1 MAHMWFGNYITCPWW
16 DELWIN
22 ESFATYF
29 ALVGLEP
36 SAKQSLKWSDDSGV
50 ADWDLDHNLITGR
63 TVAALN
69 ADQTTSSNPIVNI
82 ENRNPNDPVVKDH
95 RNYGSSSIIYSKGGV
110 VLSMTRCMIGDE
122 AFFGGL
128 NDFLTTYQYA
138 TPTSKNLFDSWD
150 NYLTTESIDASKDY
164 LDQQKSLCGT
174 IGINNNQATLPAN
187 KSVNDVLDTWT
198 RQMGYPFITV
208 NSKVE
213 SGKTKLTLKQRRF
226 LTNPAEKEDQPTS
239 SLGYKWHVPLSVRTS
254 EGYSHLWLDATDK
267 AQDFELKESK
277 YAFVNDQFR
286 SLVRVLYE
294 GDAKV
299 NVQAQ
304 LSQDTD
310 SVDPR
315 TRAQIVFDYFAFA
328 ENKALTGVS
337 VTDALEF
344 TDFVRNDV
352 DKTVWDLYQDGVRY
366 MRDIMKYTDDKA
378 VLDGYLN
385 GIVDKFYSANNWST
399 DVSKINDMQRIAMSV
414 ALIEA
419 CKYGNSNC
427 LKNAKDVLD
436 KFDPTDV
443 SNLKNEPDRDQKLSA
458 YCYGVQENSAN
469 YDKLWSYYQKEQNAN
484 EQSVLRSGMACA
496 KDEATLKKYL
506 NEALG
511 VSFGYISLSYQQ
523 ETNYK
528 VGNLFNF
535 LGQNP
540 RPR

>member
-1 MAHMWFGNYITCPWW
+1 MWFGNYITCPWW

-36 SAKQSLKWSDDSGV
+36 SAKQSLKWSNESGV
-50 ADWDLDHNLITGR
+50 AGWDLDHNLITGR

-82 ENRNPNDPVVKDH
+82 ENRNPNDPEVKDH

-110 VLSMTRCMIGDE
+110 VLSMTRCMLGDK

-128 NDFLTTYQYA
+128 NDFLTNHKYD
-138 TPTSKNLFDSWD
+138 TPSSKDLFDSWD
-150 NYLTTESIDASKDY
+150 TYLSRENIGTTKEY
-164 LDQQKSLCGT
+164 LDQQESLCGT

-208 NSKVE
+208 NSKTE
-213 SGKTKLTLKQRRF
+213 DSKTKLTLKQRRF
-226 LTNPAEKEDQPTS
+226 LTNPAEKGNEPTS
-239 SLGYKWHVPLSVRTS
+239 SLGYKWYVPLSVRSS
-254 EGYSHLWLDATDK
+254 EGYSHLWLDATNE

-277 YAFVNDQFR
+277 FAFVNDQFR

-299 NVQAQ
+299 NVKNQ
-304 LSQDTD
+304 LNEDTD
-310 SVDPR
+310 SVDPK

-385 GIVDKFYSANNWST
+385 GIVDKFYTANNWST
-399 DVSKINDMQRIAMSV
+399 EVSKINDMERIAMSV

-419 CKYGNSNC
+419 CKYGNADC